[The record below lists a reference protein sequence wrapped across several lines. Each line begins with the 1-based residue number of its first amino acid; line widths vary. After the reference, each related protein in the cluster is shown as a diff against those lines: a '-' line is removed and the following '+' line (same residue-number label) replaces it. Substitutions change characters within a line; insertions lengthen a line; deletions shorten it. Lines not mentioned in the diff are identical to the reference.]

1 MAARTRRART
11 VTVRTRILAAILVV
25 TAVGLAVT
33 GTLAYLI
40 QRDLLLDAVDEQLR
54 QQVESARRVIEVDE
68 VPVTSPRDA
77 LAAVISVV
85 VPPANGSS
93 VGIIDGEAAFVPGVD
108 VPFRLD
114 GEPGFVAHVVGE
126 SDPDAVRVGTFA
138 ASRGDL
144 RFIVA
149 PVVIDGADGVGW
161 YVVAIDLDAELAT
174 LERTFLL
181 FAVISVLAL
190 AAVAVSGWFVAGRL
204 LHPVRLLRETAER
217 ISADDLAERIPVDGD
232 DDVSRL
238 TATVNDMLDRLDDA
252 LTQQRELLADVRHE
266 LRTPL
271 TIVRGHLEVVDPA
284 DAGDVQEVRDL
295 ALGEIDRMAEL
306 VDGLAALAEVRMAVL
321 HRAPVD
327 VAELTREVGALA
339 AAIPGHAWSVSEAA
353 DVVIA
358 ADRSRLVQAWLQLA
372 DNAAKYSPDGSPV
385 ELGSALDDGL
395 LRLWVRDRGPGVPPG
410 DEERV
415 FERFARVRD
424 GGTARG
430 SGLGL
435 AIVARIATAHG
446 GSVRYER
453 LTDGSRFSM
462 ELPVRWGRETG

>member
-1 MAARTRRART
+1 MAERTRRGRAW
-11 VTVRTRILAAILVV
+11 TVRTRILAAILVV

-40 QRDLLLDAVDEQLR
+40 QRDLLLDDADAHLR
-54 QQVESARRVIEVDE
+54 QQVESARRIIEVDE
-68 VPVTSPRDA
+68 VAVTSPRDA
-77 LAAVISVV
+77 LAAILSVV
-85 VPPANGSS
+85 VPPENGSS
-93 VGIIDGEAAFVPGVD
+93 VGILDGEAAFVPGIA

-114 GEPGFVAHVVGE
+114 RQTGFVEHVVRE
-126 SDPDAVRVGTFA
+126 AAPDSVRIGTFSA
-138 ASRGDL
+138 PTRDL

-161 YVVAIDLDAELAT
+161 FVVAIDLDAELAT

-181 FAVISVLAL
+181 FAVISVLTL
-190 AAVAVSGWFVAGRL
+190 GAVGVSGWFVAGRL
-204 LHPVRLLRETAER
+204 LRPVRLLRETAER
-217 ISADDLAERIPVDGD
+217 ISADDLAERIPVEGD

-252 LTQQRELLADVRHE
+252 MTQQRELLADVRHE

-271 TIVRGHLEVVDPA
+271 TIVRGHLEVVEPGDP
-284 DAGDVQEVRDL
+284 DDVREVRGL

-321 HRAPVD
+321 RRTSVD

-339 AAIPGHAWSVSEAA
+339 AAIPGHRWAVGDAA
-353 DVVIA
+353 EVVIH
-358 ADRSRLVQAWLQLA
+358 ADRARLVQAWLQLA
-372 DNAAKYSPDGSPV
+372 DNAAKYSPPGAPV
-385 ELGSALDDGL
+385 EIGSDRGDEVV
-395 LRLWVRDRGPGVPPG
+395 RLWVRDAGPGVPPG
-410 DEERV
+410 DEERI

-424 GGTARG
+424 GGNARG

-435 AIVARIATAHG
+435 AIVARIASAHG
-446 GSVRYER
+446 GTVRYER
-453 LTDGSRFSM
+453 LTDGSRFSV
-462 ELPVRWGRETG
+462 ELPIRWGKETG